1 MEILND
7 YFSNINSQIRSH
19 SILNIIKI
27 ITIDDEESDEFII
40 YKDSKLSS
48 QSLIKLLNLN
58 SIDKDYLY
66 EMMIESSEFMK
77 SKYCHI
83 FNTSLLLRE
92 QKIYFNLNPYNN
104 FLSKNS
110 NSIIDIRKFIRNITG
125 NRRKNIDFENK
136 VNPYGLER
144 VVFTGG
150 GTKGTIYMGTFLGL
164 LSVGSIFYL
173 NHFTGTSIGALT
185 AMVFGCAT
193 PSKTSFNRISRKTIK
208 QIINTEQEI
217 VNKYRRCVSFII
229 EKFFNRT
236 VETFYTEPNYSFY
249 GMLSAFDKIV
259 NNNGLFDFDKSG
271 FKMWYALLCKKI
283 CKIMDNDLYDLIKIK
298 KDDGEYIE
306 FNDKIHCQD
315 DIYFEQEKYDGWILE
330 SFFSFDEYN
339 QLTDKTLVFTG
350 TKTDPIETVLYTHTN
365 PIYKNL
371 DVILGATASMSIP
384 WIFKAPIINKSYHLD
399 GGIYDN
405 YPLTN
410 SDQKENMNIVKY
422 HNKTFGY
429 WIDDKNSMIDTY
441 EIMRELYM
449 VYDGFLNMTKIN
461 DISDNENFIN
471 ISELFFKIRLD
482 VFNLLFYPE
491 TEIKC
496 FLNDKNEINE
506 FNFNSLR
513 NIISDLR
520 VHSENSE
527 LIDFKFI
534 KMDVNI
540 IKKNLEELINFDFAI
555 GKKTKFSNILEIC
568 LKQSYHFYDMI
579 NYIKYDLEQ
588 ISTLKIKIGI
598 IQKYEVILINM
609 MKYILSYY
617 EIKSTHD
624 LSLRSNNRLCKY
636 FLNNIKDLHLKL
648 EKINNLI
655 PKCDLKISID
665 IAMATTT
672 KILSRASS
680 NDIDISNTN
689 IQNNKSSYQKAID
702 YFFHTDMTG
711 ILYNYMCIAND
722 KVCNDEFNR
731 MRTIRLNT
739 FETSILH
746 FNMSDELRCRL
757 IYEGYS
763 KTIKYFTSILSAMEL
778 TELERTEEFVESLDV
793 KFKKMI

>member
-1 MEILND
+1 MDVLNS
-7 YFSNINSQIRSH
+7 YFSNVNNQVRLH
-19 SILNIIKI
+19 NIIDMIKI

-58 SIDKDYLY
+58 KIDKDYLD
-66 EMMIESSEFMK
+66 EMMKDSSEFMK
-77 SKYCHI
+77 SKYYHI
-83 FNTSLLLRE
+83 FNTSSLLRE

-104 FLSKNS
+104 FLSRNS
-110 NSIIDIRKFIRNITG
+110 DSIVEIRKSIKNITN
-125 NRRKNIDFENK
+125 NRRVKIDFENK
-136 VNPYGLER
+136 INPYGLER

-173 NHFTGTSIGALT
+173 NYFTGTSIGALS

-193 PSKTSFNRISRKTIK
+193 PNKNVYDRIRKKTIK
-208 QIINTEQEI
+208 QIINEEQEI
-217 VNKYRRCVSFII
+217 VLKYRKCVSFII
-229 EKFFNRT
+229 DKFFNRT
-236 VETFYTEPNYSFY
+236 VETFYNEPNYSFY
-249 GMLSAFDKIV
+249 GMLSAFDKII

-271 FKMWYALLCKKI
+271 FKLWYALLCKKI
-283 CKIMDNDLYDLIKIK
+283 CKIMDNDLYDCIKIK
-298 KDDGEYIE
+298 NSDGDYIE
-306 FNDKIHCQD
+306 FNID
-315 DIYFEQEKYDGWILE
+315 DDNDDDDYFRKDNFNDWELE
-330 SFFSFDEYN
+330 SFFTFDEYN
-339 QLTDKTLVFTG
+339 CLTNKTLVFTG

-371 DVILGATASMSIP
+371 DVILAATASMSIP

-410 SDQKENMNIVKY
+410 SDKKENMNITKY

-429 WIDDKNSMIDTY
+429 WIDDKNSIIDTY

-461 DISDNENFIN
+461 EISDVDNFLE
-471 ISELFFKIRLD
+471 ISELFFDIRSD
-482 VFNLLFYPE
+482 VFKLLFYPD
-491 TEIKC
+491 TDIKT
-496 FLNDKNEINE
+496 FLNDNNKIHE
-506 FNFNSLR
+506 FNFSSMVKV
-513 NIISDLR
+513 ISDLR
-520 VHSENSE
+520 IHSENSD
-527 LIDFKFI
+527 LINFKFI
-534 KMDVNI
+534 KIDLDL
-540 IKKNLEELINFDFAI
+540 IKKNLEELINFNFVI
-555 GKKTKFSNILEIC
+555 GKKVKFSNILELC

-579 NYIKYDLEQ
+579 NFIKYDLEQ
-588 ISTLKIKIGI
+588 ISTLKVKIGI
-598 IQKYEVILINM
+598 VQKYERILINI

-636 FLNNIKDLHLKL
+636 FLNNIKNLHLKL
-648 EKINNLI
+648 EKIKKIIPTCNLN
-655 PKCDLKISID
+655 ISID
-665 IAMATTT
+665 IAIATTT

-680 NDIDISNTN
+680 NDINISNIN

-711 ILYNYMCIAND
+711 ILYNYMCMAND
-722 KVCNDEFNR
+722 RVCNDEFNR

-778 TELERTEEFVESLDV
+778 TGLERDEEYIESLDI
-793 KFKKMI
+793 KYKKLI